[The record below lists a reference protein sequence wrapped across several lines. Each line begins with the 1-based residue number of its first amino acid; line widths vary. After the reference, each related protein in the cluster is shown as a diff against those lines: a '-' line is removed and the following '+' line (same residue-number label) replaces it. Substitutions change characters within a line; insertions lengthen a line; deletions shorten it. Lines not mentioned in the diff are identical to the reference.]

1 MVTLNECMSVH
12 LSTLWFSLYRN
23 VPLELPHPAASPL
36 PRFRYQCLAGDP
48 FAMVVAGSVALGLSL
63 ILLSYFFFAPK
74 PQQVQCSAVP
84 GKGWGS

>member
-1 MVTLNECMSVH
+1 MYVRPSKHPAVV
-12 LSTLWFSLYRN
+12 LYRY
-23 VPLELPHPAASPL
+23 VQLELPHAASPL